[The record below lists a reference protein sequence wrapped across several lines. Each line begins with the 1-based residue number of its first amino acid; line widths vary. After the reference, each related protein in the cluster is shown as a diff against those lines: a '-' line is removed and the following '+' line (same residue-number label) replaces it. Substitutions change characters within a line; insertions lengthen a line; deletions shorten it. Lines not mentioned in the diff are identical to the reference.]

1 MKKIFVSQPF
11 LGKAETDSVNVALS
25 RSEISGFSG
34 NFIGKFESMFASY
47 CDCTS
52 GVTVSNGTTALH
64 LALVALG
71 IRQSDEVLVSTL
83 TNMATFFA
91 VLYQG
96 AIPVPIDIEADT
108 LNMDTAL
115 LESKITPKTR
125 AILAVH
131 LFGHPVDMDP
141 VNDIAKKYNLAVVED
156 CAEAHGALYKGKKVG
171 SLSDAGCFSFYAN
184 KIITTGEGGMVTTND
199 AVLAEKMRSLKSLA
213 FGDDLKFMHKDI
225 GYNYR
230 LTNLQAAIGC
240 AQVEKIEEIISNKRR
255 IALYYEQQ
263 LQDFNEIQLPVEK
276 PYARNVFWMY
286 HIVLKNKGL
295 EQRRRIMKYLQ
306 DKGIETRD
314 GFIPYNLQDTFIARG
329 LTKKEDCPIANS
341 VAYNSFYLPSS
352 PVLSEEDMD
361 YVVEN
366 LKEALI
372 ATR

>member
-1 MKKIFVSQPF
+1 MKIIFVSQPF
-11 LGKAETDSVNVALS
+11 LGKAETDSVNIALS
-25 RSEISGFSG
+25 RGEISGFSG
-34 NFIGKFESMFASY
+34 TFIGKFESMFAKY
-47 CDCTS
+47 CDCVS

-71 IRQSDEVLVSTL
+71 IKQSDEVLVSTL

-108 LNMDTAL
+108 LNMDTSL
-115 LESKITPKTR
+115 LESKITPRTR
-125 AILAVH
+125 AILVVH

-141 VNDIAKKYNLAVVED
+141 VNEIARKYNLAVVED

-184 KIITTGEGGMVTTND
+184 KIITTGEGGMVTTNN
-199 AVLAEKMRSLKSLA
+199 ALLAEKMRSLKSLA

-230 LTNLQAAIGC
+230 LTNLQSAIGC
-240 AQVEKIEEIISNKRR
+240 AQVDKIEDIITNKRR
-255 IALYYEQQ
+255 IAVYYEQK
-263 LQDFNEIQLPVEK
+263 LQHINEIQLPVEK

-286 HIVLKNKGL
+286 HIVFKKLGL
-295 EQRRRIMKYLQ
+295 EKRRRIMNYLK

-314 GFIPYNLQDTFIARG
+314 GFIPFNMQDAFIARG
-329 LTKKEDCPIANS
+329 LTTKEDCPIANA
-341 VAYNSFYLPSS
+341 VAYNSFYLPSG
-352 PVLSEEDMD
+352 PVLSEEEMD
-361 YVVEN
+361 YVVKY

-372 ATR
+372 STK

>member
-1 MKKIFVSQPF
+1 
-11 LGKAETDSVNVALS
+11 
-25 RSEISGFSG
+25 
-34 NFIGKFESMFASY
+34 MFANY
-47 CDCTS
+47 CDCVS

-71 IRQSDEVLVSTL
+71 VKQNDEVLVSTL

-115 LESKITPKTR
+115 LESKITPRTR
-125 AILAVH
+125 AILVVH

-141 VNDIAKKYNLAVVED
+141 VNAIARKYNLAVVED
-156 CAEAHGALYKGKKVG
+156 CAEAHGALYRGRKVG

-184 KIITTGEGGMVTTND
+184 KIITAGEGGMVTTNN
-199 AVLAEKMRSLKSLA
+199 AVLAENMRSLKSLA

-230 LTNLQAAIGC
+230 LTNLQSAIGC

-255 IALYYEQQ
+255 IAAYYEQK
-263 LQDFNEIQLPVEK
+263 LQDINEIQLPVEK

-286 HIVLKNKGL
+286 HVVLREKGL
-295 EQRRRIMKYLQ
+295 EQRRSIMKHLQ

-314 GFIPYNLQDTFIARG
+314 GFIPFNLQDIFIARG
-329 LTKKEDCPIANS
+329 LTKRNDCPIANS
-341 VAYNSFYLPSS
+341 VAYSSFYLPSG

-361 YVVEN
+361 YIIDN

-372 ATR
+372 SVS